1 MKKYDYAI
9 IIGRFQPFHNG
20 HLCLVEHSFSIANHL
35 IIVIGSHHAP
45 ASIRNPWNTQE
56 RECFIKISLQTNGL
70 ERLSIIPISDSAYN
84 FNDWIIR
91 LQQKI
96 TAFTGDSKIVI
107 VGHYKDDTSY
117 YLNYFPQWNLDA
129 LPTKA
134 DGISATVIRNAVF
147 ENRLEEIKKY
157 IPSQMF
163 NELCKWTNTDTYC
176 KLQEEYIYI
185 KSYQKKWEC
194 APYPPTFV
202 TTDAVVIG
210 LGHVLLVKR
219 KRNPGKGRLALPGGF
234 IKQTE
239 SIEKSCLR
247 ELKGETNID
256 VGYKELH
263 GSIKMTHVFDHP
275 LRDPRGRVISH
286 AFMFELNVKE
296 LPKVS
301 TGNESDETLW
311 FPLYKIELNES
322 SFFNDHAQIIKFFIN
337 HTT

>member
-1 MKKYDYAI
+1 M
-9 IIGRFQPFHNG
+9 H
-20 HLCLVEHSFSIANHL
+20 FSIAKHL
-35 IIVIGSHHAP
+35 IVVIGSHHAP

-56 RECFIKISLQTNGL
+56 RENFIKRSLETYGL

-96 TAFTGDSKIVI
+96 AAFTGDSKIAI

-129 LPTKA
+129 LPTQA
-134 DGISATVIRNAVF
+134 DGISATAIRNAVF

-163 NELCKWTNTDTYC
+163 NELCKWTDTETYC
-176 KLQEEYIYI
+176 KLQEEYIFIQNYR
-185 KSYQKKWEC
+185 KKWEC

-219 KRNPGKGRLALPGGF
+219 KRNPGKVDWHFLAGL
-234 IKQTE
+234 
-239 SIEKSCLR
+239 
-247 ELKGETNID
+247 
-256 VGYKELH
+256 
-263 GSIKMTHVFDHP
+263 
-275 LRDPRGRVISH
+275 
-286 AFMFELNVKE
+286 LNRM
-296 LPKVS
+296 
-301 TGNESDETLW
+301 NR
-311 FPLYKIELNES
+311 
-322 SFFNDHAQIIKFFIN
+322 
-337 HTT
+337 